1 MAEDEKDVPLAP
13 WVRLMEEA
21 RVSRGLRLL
30 HQVLWFILLL
40 LIVPAVVLFVVGFAV
55 GGTTL
60 EIGIPL
66 LVVIVVLMMAATGH
80 RRHLIAKVRWLDGTV
95 TFRTV
100 EPGTVGDDGQYV
112 VCQVTLRPYTHITR
126 VATTVG
132 PLDAQ
137 HLVVGATMRC
147 LIDRNDTFRM
157 LRVFPYASPEHA
169 LPSGRVLKFHKA

>member
-1 MAEDEKDVPLAP
+1 MGDADDDPPLVP
-13 WVRLMEEA
+13 WVQLMKEA
-21 RVSRGLRLL
+21 GVSRGLRLF
-30 HQVLWFILLL
+30 HQVVWWILLL
-40 LIVPAVVLFVVGFAV
+40 LIVPAVVLLVVGFAV

-66 LVVIVVLMMAATGH
+66 LVIIVALMVAATGH

-112 VCQVTLRPYTHITR
+112 VCQVTLRPSTHITR

-132 PLDAQ
+132 PMDAQ

-147 LIDRNDTFRM
+147 LIDRNGSFRV
-157 LRVFPYASPEHA
+157 LRVFPYAKAEHA
-169 LPSGRVLKFHKA
+169 LPTGRVLKFHKA